1 MHKRGVDPGDLD
13 LEQMALMAGKADD
26 AVVDMAPGA
35 GGGRRTEDD
44 DEDFLNGGGI
54 KEVEA
59 NDLENGVIVDLDLV
73 EEIYV
78 TKRDK
83 AREERERQA

>member
-1 MHKRGVDPGDLD
+1 
-13 LEQMALMAGKADD
+13 MAGRGDD
-26 AVVDMAPGA
+26 DEVDKAPGV

-59 NDLENGVIVDLDLV
+59 NDLENGVIVDLDAI
-73 EEIYV
+73 EDIYV

-83 AREERERQA
+83 AREERERQAKIDEYAGVIKALLRKIKS

>member
-13 LEQMALMAGKADD
+13 LEQMATMAGSAGDGQ
-26 AVVDMAPGA
+26 VDKAPGA

-59 NDLENGVIVDLDLV
+59 NDLENGVIVDLDN
-73 EEIYV
+73 IMDIFV

-83 AREERERQA
+83 AREERERQE

>member
-1 MHKRGVDPGDLD
+1 MAVFGGTGDD
-13 LEQMALMAGKADD
+13 GGGDK
-26 AVVDMAPGA
+26 APGA

-44 DEDFLNGGGI
+44 DEDFLNGGGL

-59 NDLENGVIVDLDLV
+59 NDLENGVIVDLDAI

-83 AREERERQA
+83 AGEEDER